1 MSDIAFSVFTKPW
14 HCDLNQLGARMAELG
29 FTHVEFPV
37 RPDYP
42 VTPETV
48 DQLPAAARTLAKFG
62 VTIHSV
68 AGPTDEATIRACGE
82 AGVPIIRTMARVP
95 QGANYVECVQSLRD
109 EYTALLP
116 LLEECS
122 VTIGVQ
128 NHCNRFVA
136 NALGLQQLL
145 DGFDPRHVAAVWD
158 AAHEALNG
166 VDPDMALDVIWP
178 QLCLVNL
185 KNGYWQRMTGPEAEE
200 SQWRSYW
207 TAGHL
212 GLCSWPTVA
221 EELIKRGYKG
231 VICLTAEYSDHD
243 SVDRLI
249 AADLAYARSLF
260 SA

>member
-14 HCDLNQLGARMAELG
+14 RCDLDQLGEKISALG
-29 FTHVEFPV
+29 FSHIEFPV
-37 RPDYP
+37 RPNYP

-48 DQLPAAARTLAKFG
+48 DQLPAAARTLAKHG

-95 QGANYVECVQSLRD
+95 QGANYTECVQALRT
-109 EYTALLP
+109 EYRALVP
-116 LLEECS
+116 ALEES
-122 VTIGVQ
+122 RVAIGVQ

-178 QLCLVNL
+178 QLCMVNL
-185 KNGYWQRMTGPEAEE
+185 KNGYWKRMTGPEAET
-200 SQWRSYW
+200 SKWRSYW

-212 GLCSWPTVA
+212 GLCSWPTVV
-221 EELIKRGYKG
+221 EELKKRGYQG
-231 VICLTAEYSDHD
+231 VICLTAEYSDEE

>member
-166 VDPDMALDVIWP
+166 VDPDMALDA
-178 QLCLVNL
+178 
-185 KNGYWQRMTGPEAEE
+185 EAEE